1 MRKIITWCVSAV
13 MAVGTLV
20 SPAAAQFSGVQA
32 PVTAAVP
39 QASTDVEQVQHRRYY
54 RGGRHYRGH
63 RGYYRGGR
71 GYARHRGYYGSR
83 GYYGRNRYYGH
94 RRYGYRRNNNGAIAL
109 GVLGLAA
116 GAAIANSG
124 GSSHHSYCASR
135 YRSYDPR
142 SGTFLGYDGRRH
154 VCR

>member
-1 MRKIITWCVSAV
+1 LKKIIAWCVSAA

-32 PVTAAVP
+32 PVAAAA
-39 QASTDVEQVQHRRYY
+39 QASTDVEQVQHRRIY
-54 RGGRHYRGH
+54 RHRGYRGH

-71 GYARHRGYYGSR
+71 GYGRHRGYYGGR
-83 GYYGRNRYYGH
+83 GYYGRDRYYGH
-94 RRYGYRRNNNGAIAL
+94 RRYGYRRHNHGGALAL

-124 GSSHHSYCASR
+124 GSSQSYCASR
-135 YRSYDPR
+135 YRSYDAR
-142 SGTFLGYDGRRH
+142 TGTYLGYDGRRH
-154 VCR
+154 ACR